1 MYPRPLSEPM
11 REWPL
16 LVMLLL
22 LPIWSVG
29 LFHRGIWMPDE
40 PREYAIGVG
49 MLNQGDLLIPR
60 LAGNPF
66 LEKPP
71 LAYWAQSASMHLF
84 GASAAAARLPNL
96 LWALVAALCIG
107 MLAGDL
113 APSVRRTQAAV
124 LAALTFGTMILVV
137 QVQMW
142 LATDAPLVAM
152 TAAALLSAWR
162 LMHASTRLQQFGY
175 GAMLGVSLAG
185 AFLAKNGFG
194 LLVPLLALLGW
205 LSWERRLRYLL
216 QWPLWAAAGWFAL
229 CVAPWLI
236 ALVSQPDGREHLH
249 VLLWDNLI
257 TRFLPVNAN
266 ADYDLGHRGSGW
278 KFLLRLPI
286 YVMPWTLAWGAA
298 ASWSLRILRTSSQT
312 RSAVRFC
319 IAATL
324 PACFVLLLS
333 RTGRDVYFVPALVG
347 GSVLLALWLTACAS
361 GFSRIDRLLLTVT
374 ERAMQVLV
382 VLLVV
387 ATIGLAALVGF
398 ERFSLA
404 VMLAFAASV
413 LVGTHFA
420 RQGSDAVL
428 RSMIGTT
435 GVFLAALGMFE
446 VVVFPLIDRAEN
458 VGALV
463 VQAQARLKSGRV
475 ALYCGDETIRATLDY
490 AIGLRP
496 QNVCKPSIV
505 ARLLREHADQEFLVE
520 VQPPASTERIE
531 ELFPTANRWMT
542 TSPWKAKSPASAPVR
557 LADLIGL
564 DLQPVADWSVPGG
577 RRYALYGRKPAR

>member
-1 MYPRPLSEPM
+1 MNPRQLSEPM
-11 REWPL
+11 RRWPL
-16 LVMLLL
+16 LVLLLL
-22 LPIWSVG
+22 LPLWSIG

-40 PREYAIGVG
+40 PREYAIGFD

-60 LAGNPF
+60 LGGDPF

-84 GASAAAARLPNL
+84 GASAAAARVPNL
-96 LWALVAALCIG
+96 LWALLAALCIG

-113 APSVRRTQAAV
+113 APSGRRAQAAI
-124 LAALTFGTMILVV
+124 LAALTFGTMILVL

-162 LMHASTRLQQFGY
+162 LMHASAKPQQLGY
-175 GAMLGVSLAG
+175 GSMLGVSLAG

-194 LLVPLLALLGW
+194 LLVPVLALLGW
-205 LSWERRLRYLL
+205 LAWERRLRCLL

-236 ALVSQPDGREHLH
+236 ALVNQPDGREHLH
-249 VLLWDNLI
+249 VLLWDNLV

-278 KFLLRLPI
+278 KFLLRLPV
-286 YVMPWTLAWGAA
+286 YVIPWTLAWWAA
-298 ASWSLRILRTSSQT
+298 GRWSVRVLRTPSQM

-324 PACFVLLLS
+324 PACLALLIS
-333 RTGRDVYFVPALVG
+333 RTGRDIYFAPALLG
-347 GSVLLALWLTACAS
+347 GSALLALWLTACTDS
-361 GFSRIDRLLLTVT
+361 FSRVDRLLLAVT

-387 ATIGLAALVGF
+387 ATIGLIALLGF
-398 ERFSLA
+398 DPFSFA

-413 LVGTHFA
+413 LAGTYLA
-420 RQGSDAVL
+420 RAGSDPAL

-435 GVFLAALGMFE
+435 GVFLVALGMFE
-446 VVVFPLIDRAEN
+446 VVVFPMIDGAEN

-463 VQAQARLKSGRV
+463 VRAEARLKSDRV

-496 QNVCKPSIV
+496 QNVCKPSSV
-505 ARLLREHADQEFLVE
+505 ARLCSTTGW
-520 VQPPASTERIE
+520 PSGSASTIGFASRSGDMRIN
-531 ELFPTANRWMT
+531 PSTRPRIDRTAPST
-542 TSPWKAKSPASAPVR
+542 SPAS
-557 LADLIGL
+557 LWEL
-564 DLQPVADWSVPGG
+564 DTS
-577 RRYALYGRKPAR
+577 R

>member
-1 MYPRPLSEPM
+1 MNPRQLSEPM
-11 REWPL
+11 RAWPL
-16 LVMLLL
+16 LVLLLL

-40 PREYAIGVG
+40 PREYAIGYD
-49 MLNQGDLLIPR
+49 MLTQGDLLIPR
-60 LAGNPF
+60 LAGDPF

-71 LAYWAQSASMHLF
+71 LEYWAQSASMHLF
-84 GASAAAARLPNL
+84 GVSVAAARLPNM
-96 LWALVAALCIG
+96 LWALLAALCIG

-113 APSVRRTQAAV
+113 APGNRRTQAAV
-124 LAALTFGTMILVV
+124 LAALTFGTMLLAL

-162 LMHASTRLQQFGY
+162 LMHARTKLPQLGY
-175 GAMLGVSLAG
+175 GAILGVSLAG

-194 LLVPLLALLGW
+194 LLVPILAVLGW
-205 LSWERRLRYLL
+205 LTWERRLRCLL

-236 ALVSQPDGREHLH
+236 ALVNQPGGLGHLH
-249 VLLWDNLI
+249 VLLWDNLV
-257 TRFLPVNAN
+257 TRFLPVNAS
-266 ADYDLGHRGSGW
+266 ADYDLGHQGSGW

-286 YVMPWTLAWGAA
+286 YVIPWTLAWVAA
-298 ASWSLRILRTSSQT
+298 ASWSLRILRMPSRM

-324 PACFVLLLS
+324 PACLVLLLS
-333 RTGRDVYFVPALVG
+333 RTGRDVYFTPALLG
-347 GSVLLALWLTACAS
+347 GSVLLSLWLTACADS
-361 GFSRIDRLLLTVT
+361 FSRVDRLMLVVT
-374 ERAMQVLV
+374 ERSMQVLV

-387 ATIGLAALVGF
+387 AAIGLIALLGF
-398 ERFSLA
+398 DRFSLA
-404 VMLAFAASV
+404 VMLASAASV
-413 LVGTHFA
+413 LVGTYLA
-420 RQGSDAVL
+420 RQGSDPAL
-428 RSMIGTT
+428 RSMIATT
-435 GVFLAALGMFE
+435 GVFLVALGLFE
-446 VVVFPLIDRAEN
+446 VAVFPMIDRAEN

-463 VQAQARLKSGRV
+463 VQAEARLRSGRV

-496 QNVCKPSIV
+496 QNVCKPSSV

-520 VQPPASTERIE
+520 VQPPASVERIE
-531 ELFPTANRWMT
+531 ELFPTVDTSRW
-542 TSPWKAKSPASAPVR
+542 KSKSQVSAPAR
-557 LADLIGL
+557 LADLNGL
-564 DLQPVADWSVPGG
+564 DLQPLADWSVAGG